1 MIKSSEF
8 TQLMSDGARIR
19 AKSMQPRGAG
29 PGPLCHIVP
38 HGGAE
43 RSERRA
49 LPRKTRTT
57 CITNEGRGREGNRGA
72 QEAPGFLERETG
84 CDGLRACH
92 SGYLPGVFFFFFFLQ
107 SPLCLCQSDLNWK
120 VGKDEEE
127 EKGGK
132 S

>member
-19 AKSMQPRGAG
+19 AKSVQPRGAG

-57 CITNEGRGREGNRGA
+57 CITNEGRGREGNRGG

-84 CDGLRACH
+84 MRWAQ
-92 SGYLPGVFFFFFFLQ
+92 SLPFGVLAWGFFFFFFYSLP
-107 SPLCLCQSDLNWK
+107 SASVSLT
-120 VGKDEEE
+120 
-127 EKGGK
+127 
-132 S
+132 